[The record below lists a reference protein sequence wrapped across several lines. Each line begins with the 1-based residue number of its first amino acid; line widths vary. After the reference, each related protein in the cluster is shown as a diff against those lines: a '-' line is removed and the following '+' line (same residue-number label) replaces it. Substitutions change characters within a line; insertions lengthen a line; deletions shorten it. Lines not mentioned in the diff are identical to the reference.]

1 MNNIFILIGPTASGK
16 SNLAMKLMRK
26 FPFEIINADLYSTYK
41 GLNIGTAKPLKEE
54 LNKYKHH
61 LINIL
66 EPTMDYNVSQYCKDA
81 NKCINEI
88 LSSNKIP
95 LITGGSMMYV
105 YQLLNG
111 LSHEYNVS
119 DTDLKLIK
127 FIQNQYTNEQIVK
140 AISGF
145 NPALINKINI
155 NDSYRIEKL
164 LERLISNKNKKNNF
178 KGLYEEKNLKIHIIF
193 ITIDNRETLRESIK
207 KRTSD
212 MLHDGLIEEVKNLLT
227 KFDLNNE
234 SQCMKAI
241 GYKETLE
248 FLNKDISL
256 DVLNSSIT
264 VATQQLAKRQ
274 VTWMNKFKIDY
285 QFSYPENNYHSLFD
299 YIKKI
304 LN

>member
-16 SNLAMKLMRK
+16 SNLAMKLISK
-26 FPFEIINADLYSTYK
+26 FPFEIINADLYSAYK

-54 LNKYKHH
+54 LKKYKHH

-66 EPTMDYNVSQYCKDA
+66 EPTMNYNVSQYCKDA
-81 NKCINEI
+81 NRCVNEI
-88 LSSNKIP
+88 LSLNKTP
-95 LITGGSMMYV
+95 LITGGTMMYV

-111 LSHEYNVS
+111 FSYDYNVS

-127 FIQNQYTNEQIVK
+127 FIQNQYTNQQIVE
-140 AISGF
+140 AISNF
-145 NPALINKINI
+145 DPTLTNKINI

-241 GYKETLE
+241 GYKETLQ
-248 FLNKDISL
+248 FLNKEISL
-256 DVLNSSIT
+256 EMLNSSIII
-264 VATQQLAKRQ
+264 ATQQLAKRQ
-274 VTWMNKFKIDY
+274 ITWMNKFKLI
-285 QFSYPENNYHSLFD
+285 
-299 YIKKI
+299 
-304 LN
+304 

>member
-16 SNLAMKLMRK
+16 SNLAMKLMSK

-61 LINIL
+61 LINFL
-66 EPTMDYNVSQYCKDA
+66 EPTMDYNVSQYCEDA
-81 NKCINEI
+81 NKCVHEI
-88 LSSNKIP
+88 LSLNKIP
-95 LITGGSMMYV
+95 LITGGTMMYV

-127 FIQNQYTNEQIVK
+127 FIQNQYTNQQIVE
-140 AISGF
+140 AISNF
-145 NPALINKINI
+145 DPTLTNKINI

-164 LERLISNKNKKNNF
+164 LERLVSNKNNKNNF

-241 GYKETLE
+241 GYKETLQ
-248 FLNKDISL
+248 FLNKEISL
-256 DVLNSSIT
+256 EMLNSSIT
-264 VATQQLAKRQ
+264 IATQQLAKRQ
-274 VTWMNKFKIDY
+274 ITWMNKFNIDY
-285 QFSYPENNYHSLFD
+285 RFSYPENNYHSLFD

>member
-16 SNLAMKLMRK
+16 SNLAMKLMSK

-119 DTDLKLIK
+119 DTDLKLINFIAK
-127 FIQNQYTNEQIVK
+127 FDFPEAVGPIRIKILFIQY
-140 AISGF
+140 
-145 NPALINKINI
+145 
-155 NDSYRIEKL
+155 
-164 LERLISNKNKKNNF
+164 
-178 KGLYEEKNLKIHIIF
+178 
-193 ITIDNRETLRESIK
+193 
-207 KRTSD
+207 
-212 MLHDGLIEEVKNLLT
+212 
-227 KFDLNNE
+227 
-234 SQCMKAI
+234 
-241 GYKETLE
+241 
-248 FLNKDISL
+248 
-256 DVLNSSIT
+256 
-264 VATQQLAKRQ
+264 
-274 VTWMNKFKIDY
+274 
-285 QFSYPENNYHSLFD
+285 
-299 YIKKI
+299 
-304 LN
+304 

>member
-16 SNLAMKLMRK
+16 SNLAMKLMSK

-164 LERLISNKNKKNNF
+164 LERLISNKNNKHNF
-178 KGLYEEKNLKIHIIF
+178 KGLYKEKNLKIHIIF
-193 ITIDNRETLRESIK
+193 ITIDDREFLRESIK
-207 KRTSD
+207 KRTSG
-212 MLHDGLIEEVKNLLT
+212 MLNDGLIEEVKNLLS
-227 KFDLNNE
+227 KFNLNNKT
-234 SQCMKAI
+234 QCMKAI

>member
-1 MNNIFILIGPTASGK
+1 MNNVFILMGPTASGK
-16 SNLAMKLMRK
+16 SNLAMKLMSK
-26 FPFEIINADLYSTYK
+26 LPFEIINADLYSTYK

-66 EPTMDYNVSQYCKDA
+66 EPTMNYNVSQYCKDA
-81 NKCINEI
+81 KKCVNEI
-88 LSSNKIP
+88 LSLNKIP
-95 LITGGSMMYV
+95 LITGGTMMYV

-111 LSHEYNVS
+111 LSHEYDVT

-140 AISGF
+140 AISNF
-145 NPALINKINI
+145 NPALTDKINI
-155 NDSYRIEKL
+155 KDSYRIEKL
-164 LERLISNKNKKNNF
+164 LERLISNKSKKNNF
-178 KGLYEEKNLKIHIIF
+178 KGLFKETSLKIHIIF
-193 ITIDNRETLRESIK
+193 ITIDDRESLRKSIK
-207 KRTSD
+207 QRTSD
-212 MLHDGLIEEVKNLLT
+212 MLHDGLIEEVKNLLS
-227 KFDLNNE
+227 KFNINNKT
-234 SQCMKAI
+234 QCMKAI
-241 GYKETLE
+241 GYKETLQ

-256 DVLNSSIT
+256 EVLNSSIT
-264 VATQQLAKRQ
+264 IATQQLAKRQ
-274 VTWMNKFKIDY
+274 LTWMNKFKIDY

>member
-16 SNLAMKLMRK
+16 SDLAMRLMSK
-26 FPFEIINADLYSTYK
+26 FPFEIVNADLYSVYK
-41 GLNIGTAKPLKEE
+41 ELNIGTAKPSNEE

-66 EPTMDYNVSQYCKDA
+66 EPTMQYNVSQYCKDA
-81 NKCINEI
+81 HQSISEI
-88 LSSNKIP
+88 LSLNKIP
-95 LITGGSMMYV
+95 LITGGTMMYV
-105 YQLLNG
+105 HQLLNG

-119 DTDLKLIK
+119 ETDSNLIK
-127 FIQNQYTNEQIVK
+127 FIQNQYTNEQLVET
-140 AISGF
+140 ISSY
-145 NPALINKINI
+145 NPALTNKINI

-178 KGLYEEKNLKIHIIF
+178 KGLYKEKNLKVYIIF
-193 ITIDNRETLRESIK
+193 ITIENREILRESIK

-212 MLHDGLIEEVKNLLT
+212 MLRDGLINEVKNLLS
-227 KFDLNNE
+227 KFNLSNRT
-234 SQCMKAI
+234 QCMKAI
-241 GYKETLE
+241 GYKETIQ
-248 FLNKDISL
+248 FLNREISL
-256 DVLNSSIT
+256 EELNSSIT

-274 VTWMNKFKIDY
+274 ATWMNKFKIDY
-285 QFSYPENNYHSLFD
+285 RFSYPENNYHSLFD

>member
-16 SNLAMKLMRK
+16 SNLAMKLMSK

-164 LERLISNKNKKNNF
+164 LERLIANKNNKHNF
-178 KGLYEEKNLKIHIIF
+178 KGLYKEKNLKIHIIF
-193 ITIDNRETLRESIK
+193 ITIDDREFLRESIK
-207 KRTSD
+207 KRTSG
-212 MLHDGLIEEVKNLLT
+212 MLNDGLIEEVKNLLS
-227 KFDLNNE
+227 KFNLNNKT
-234 SQCMKAI
+234 QCMKAI

>member
-16 SNLAMKLMRK
+16 SNLAMKLISK
-26 FPFEIINADLYSTYK
+26 FPFEIINADLYSAYK

-54 LNKYKHH
+54 LKKYKHH

-66 EPTMDYNVSQYCKDA
+66 EPTMNYNVSQYCKDA
-81 NKCINEI
+81 NRCVNEI
-88 LSSNKIP
+88 LSLNKTP
-95 LITGGSMMYV
+95 LITGGTMMYV

-111 LSHEYNVS
+111 FSYDYNVS

-127 FIQNQYTNEQIVK
+127 FIQNQYTNQQIVE
-140 AISGF
+140 AISNF
-145 NPALINKINI
+145 DPTLTNKINI

-241 GYKETLE
+241 GYKETLQ
-248 FLNKDISL
+248 FLNKEISL
-256 DVLNSSIT
+256 EMLNSSIT
-264 VATQQLAKRQ
+264 IATQQLAKRQ
-274 VTWMNKFKIDY
+274 ITWMNKFKIDY

>member
-16 SNLAMKLMRK
+16 SNLAMKLMSK

-164 LERLISNKNKKNNF
+164 LERLISNKNNKHNF
-178 KGLYEEKNLKIHIIF
+178 KGLYKEKNLKIHIIF
-193 ITIDNRETLRESIK
+193 ITINDREFLRESIK
-207 KRTSD
+207 KRTSG
-212 MLHDGLIEEVKNLLT
+212 MLNDGLIEEVKNLLS
-227 KFDLNNE
+227 KFNLNNKT
-234 SQCMKAI
+234 QCMKAI